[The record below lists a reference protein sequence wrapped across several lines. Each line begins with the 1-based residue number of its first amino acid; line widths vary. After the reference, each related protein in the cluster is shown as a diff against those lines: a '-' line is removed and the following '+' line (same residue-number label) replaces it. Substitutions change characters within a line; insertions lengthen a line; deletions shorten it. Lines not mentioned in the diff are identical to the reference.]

1 MQKSAKWRGFRDLV
15 ALLL

>member
-1 MQKSAKWRGFRDLV
+1 MQKSAKWRGFHDLV